1 MPGVEPG
8 VATAAI
14 AILPCN
20 TGGIPGHDR
29 LAWYRAPGR
38 VKTASRGHRAALGSA
53 LVIANSVPAVC
64 LCQGKFVNYCFIR
77 VIIYCIRVCS
87 RAVLNMPLEM

>member
-38 VKTASRGHRAALGSA
+38 VKPPPVG
-53 LVIANSVPAVC
+53 
-64 LCQGKFVNYCFIR
+64 
-77 VIIYCIRVCS
+77 
-87 RAVLNMPLEM
+87 AVLRWAVHWLLPIACQRCACAKKNL